1 MTRLKNKINPS
12 WPCDHNDPI
21 QPSTINRETNHS
33 IFDIFSTKSYTS
45 ISMADRH
52 SALVTRRTQQKH
64 AERIAEA
71 DQQFAQ
77 HIQSEQKRLM
87 TSTSESLSRIL
98 QAGKC
103 KFTNQQYH
111 PSIFSEYD
119 NETNIETSGLLISKN
134 NDVSDLM

>member
-1 MTRLKNKINPS
+1 
-12 WPCDHNDPI
+12 
-21 QPSTINRETNHS
+21 
-33 IFDIFSTKSYTS
+33 
-45 ISMADRH
+45 MADRH
-52 SALVTRRTQQKH
+52 SALVTRRH
-64 AERIAEA
+64 AAASAKRIAEA

-119 NETNIETSGLLISKN
+119 DETNIETSGLLISKN